1 MATINRPSSI
11 FTRSGAAAILAL
23 LLAACA
29 SGPESPTASSATP
42 AVGAQPAADS
52 EGAAAGLTEEQLA
65 AQRAEAAAERA
76 RQAAEA
82 ERQRQAELARQQAE
96 AERRA
101 EEERQR
107 LAEQQR
113 LEEERLER
121 ERLAALAT
129 EREAKLARIEEL
141 ETQIAELQEQVA
153 AGDALS
159 GAMREAVLV
168 SEQLLTL
175 LTEEQAKY
183 EEDNLDATGNLVDPP
198 ATDAIAELEARRD
211 GLLEQIDGC

>member
-42 AVGAQPAADS
+42 AVGAQPSVDP
-52 EGAAAGLTEEQLA
+52 EGASTLTEEQLS
-65 AQRAEAAAERA
+65 AQRAEEAAERA

-96 AERRA
+96 AERLA
-101 EEERQR
+101 EEARQR

-113 LEEERLER
+113 MEEERLER
-121 ERLAALAT
+121 ERLAALAA
-129 EREAKLARIEEL
+129 ERETKLARIEEL
-141 ETQIAELQEQVA
+141 EVQIAELQEQVA

-183 EEDNLDATGNLVDPP
+183 EEDNLDAAGNLVNPP
-198 ATDAIAELEARRD
+198 AADAIAELEARRD